1 MRLLVTGG
9 RDYSDFQA
17 LRIVLD
23 QIHKEHPVT
32 LLIHGGAR
40 GADTLAGR
48 WAESNGVPT
57 AVYRAQWKEHG
68 KAAGPIRNQ
77 KMLTDAKPTTYLAF
91 PGGRGTADMVCRC
104 QKAGIPDAKAPK
116 IPHLFLNP
124 RQPYF

>member
-77 KMLTDAKPTTYLAF
+77 KMLTDAKPTAYLAF
-91 PGGRGTADMVCRC
+91 PGGRGTADMVYRC
-104 QKAGIPDAKAPK
+104 QKAGIPDASKPK
-116 IPHLFLNP
+116 EDILQKDGLFP
-124 RQPYF
+124 

>member
-77 KMLTDAKPTTYLAF
+77 LMLTEGRPDAYLAF

-104 QKAGIPDAKAPK
+104 QKAGIPDASKPK
-116 IPHLFLNP
+116 EDILQKDGLFP
-124 RQPYF
+124 